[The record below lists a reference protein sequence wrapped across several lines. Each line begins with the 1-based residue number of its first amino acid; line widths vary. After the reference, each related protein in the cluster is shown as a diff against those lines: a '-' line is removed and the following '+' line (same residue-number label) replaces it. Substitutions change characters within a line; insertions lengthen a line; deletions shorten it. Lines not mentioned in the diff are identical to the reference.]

1 MIIKCPN
8 CNSNYEIEKKLLSQ
22 KGRKV
27 KCFNCS
33 NYWYQHV
40 DGKVTKL
47 NLEDSFSTEL
57 NRRENLIKN
66 SLNNNKIISKKT
78 NDKESILSIQQEKE
92 LLSSLAISEIEK
104 NRNSKNNLS
113 YTDSNSMNRVENIR
127 GKLKNK
133 DEPPIIKSERGLN
146 KSYLGFIIISIF
158 FISGYFF
165 YQKPEFFIGRNTIYE
180 EELLMFKDYIDF
192 FITNLSQIIQKQL
205 IK

>member
-1 MIIKCPN
+1 MIIKCPH

-33 NYWYQHV
+33 NYWIQHV
-40 DGKVTKL
+40 DGKVVKL
-47 NLEDSFSTEL
+47 NLEDSFSTEI
-57 NRRENLIKN
+57 NRRENLVKN
-66 SLNNNKIISKKT
+66 SLNKSKLISKETDEK
-78 NDKESILSIQQEKE
+78 DSILSSQQEKE
-92 LLSSLAISEIEK
+92 LLTSLAISDIEK
-104 NRNSKNNLS
+104 NRNSENNLS
-113 YTDSNSMNRVENIR
+113 YTNSNSMNRVENIR

-133 DEPPIIKSERGLN
+133 DEPTIIKSERGLN

-165 YQKPEFFIGRNTIYE
+165 YQKPEFFIGQNTIYE

-192 FITNLSQIIQKQL
+192 FVTNLSQIIQKQL
-205 IK
+205 MK

>member
-1 MIIKCPN
+1 MIIKCPH
-8 CNSNYEIEKKLLSQ
+8 CNSDYKIEKKLLSQ

-66 SLNNNKIISKKT
+66 SLNKSKIISKET
-78 NDKESILSIQQEKE
+78 GEKESILSSQQEKE

-104 NRNSKNNLS
+104 KSK
-113 YTDSNSMNRVENIR
+113 
-127 GKLKNK
+127 
-133 DEPPIIKSERGLN
+133 
-146 KSYLGFIIISIF
+146 
-158 FISGYFF
+158 
-165 YQKPEFFIGRNTIYE
+165 
-180 EELLMFKDYIDF
+180 
-192 FITNLSQIIQKQL
+192 
-205 IK
+205 

>member
-1 MIIKCPN
+1 MIIKCPH
-8 CNSNYEIEKKLLSQ
+8 CNSNYEIEKKQLSQ

-66 SLNNNKIISKKT
+66 SLNKSKIISKET
-78 NDKESILSIQQEKE
+78 GEKESILSSQQEKE

-104 NRNSKNNLS
+104 NRNSENNLS
-113 YTDSNSMNRVENIR
+113 YTNSNSMNRVENIR
-127 GKLKNK
+127 DKLKNK
-133 DEPPIIKSERGLN
+133 DEPTIIKSERGLN

-158 FISGYFF
+158 FISVYIF
-165 YQKPEFFIGRNTIYE
+165 YQKPEFFIGQNTIYE
-180 EELLMFKDYIDF
+180 EELLMLKDYIDF
-192 FITNLSQIIQKQL
+192 FLTNLSQIIQKQL
-205 IK
+205 MK

>member
-8 CNSNYEIEKKLLSQ
+8 CNSKYEIEKKLLSQ

-33 NYWYQHV
+33 NYWIQHV
-40 DGKVTKL
+40 DGKVVKL

-66 SLNNNKIISKKT
+66 SLNKNKIISKKT
-78 NDKESILSIQQEKE
+78 KDKESIFSAQQEKE

-104 NRNSKNNLS
+104 NRNSENNLS
-113 YTDSNSMNRVENIR
+113 YINSNSINRVENIKD
-127 GKLKNK
+127 KLKNK
-133 DEPPIIKSERGLN
+133 DEPHIIKDNRGLN
-146 KSYLGFIIISIF
+146 KSYLGFVIISIF

-165 YQKPEFFIGRNTIYE
+165 YQKPEFFIGKNTIYE
-180 EELLMFKDYIDF
+180 EELLVIKDYIDF
-192 FITNLSQIIQKQL
+192 FITNLIQVIETQL
-205 IK
+205 VK

>member
-33 NYWYQHV
+33 NYWIQHV
-40 DGKVTKL
+40 DGKVVKL

-57 NRRENLIKN
+57 NRRENLVKN
-66 SLNNNKIISKKT
+66 SLNKSKLISKET
-78 NDKESILSIQQEKE
+78 NEKDSVLTAQQEKE

-104 NRNSKNNLS
+104 NRNSENNLS
-113 YTDSNSMNRVENIR
+113 YTNSNSMNRVENIR

-133 DEPPIIKSERGLN
+133 DEPPIIKIERGLN

-158 FISGYFF
+158 FISGYIF
-165 YQKPEFFIGRNTIYE
+165 YQIPEFFIGQNTIYE

-192 FITNLSQIIQKQL
+192 FVTNLSQMIQRQL
-205 IK
+205 MK

>member
-33 NYWYQHV
+33 NYWIQHV
-40 DGKVTKL
+40 DGKVVKL
-47 NLEDSFSTEL
+47 NLEDSFSTEI
-57 NRRENLIKN
+57 NRRENLVKN
-66 SLNNNKIISKKT
+66 SLNKSKLISKETDEK
-78 NDKESILSIQQEKE
+78 DSILSSQQEKE
-92 LLSSLAISEIEK
+92 LLTSLAISEIEK
-104 NRNSKNNLS
+104 NRNSENNLS
-113 YTDSNSMNRVENIR
+113 YTNSNSMNRVENIR

-133 DEPPIIKSERGLN
+133 DEPTIIKSERGLN

>member
-66 SLNNNKIISKKT
+66 SLNKSKIISKET
-78 NDKESILSIQQEKE
+78 GEKESILSSQQEKE

-104 NRNSKNNLS
+104 NRNSENNLS
-113 YTDSNSMNRVENIR
+113 YTNSNSMNRVENIR
-127 GKLKNK
+127 DKLKNK
-133 DEPPIIKSERGLN
+133 DKPHIIKDGRGLN
-146 KSYLGFIIISIF
+146 KSYLGFVIISIF

-165 YQKPEFFIGRNTIYE
+165 YQKPEFFIGKNTIYE
-180 EELLMFKDYIDF
+180 EELLVIKDYIDF
-192 FITNLSQIIQKQL
+192 FITNLIQVIKTQL
-205 IK
+205 MK

>member
-1 MIIKCPN
+1 MIIKCPH

-33 NYWYQHV
+33 NYWIQHV
-40 DGKVTKL
+40 DGKVVKL
-47 NLEDSFSTEL
+47 NLEDSFSTEI
-57 NRRENLIKN
+57 NRRENLVKN
-66 SLNNNKIISKKT
+66 SLNKSKLISKET
-78 NDKESILSIQQEKE
+78 DKKDSILSSQQEKE

-133 DEPPIIKSERGLN
+133 DEPPIIKSERRLN

-158 FISGYFF
+158 FISGYIF
-165 YQKPEFFIGRNTIYE
+165 YQKPESFIGQNTIYE
-180 EELLMFKDYIDF
+180 KELLMFKDYIDF
-192 FITNLSQIIQKQL
+192 FVTNLSQIIQKQL
-205 IK
+205 MK